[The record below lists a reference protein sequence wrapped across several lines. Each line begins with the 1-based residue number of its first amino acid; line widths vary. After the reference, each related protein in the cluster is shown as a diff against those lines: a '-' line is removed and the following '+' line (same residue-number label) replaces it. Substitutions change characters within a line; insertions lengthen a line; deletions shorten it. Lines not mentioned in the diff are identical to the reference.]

1 MTLSGSYAILRFEEG
16 YTMVARTARAK
27 RQNRTEKL
35 DLRLS
40 VEAKR
45 TLQLAAEAE
54 HKSVTEFVLESALLR
69 AEDRLPDRRRFFLN
83 AEQWEAFHK
92 ALDAPPREHPRL
104 ERLLREPS
112 IFDRPDD
119 E

>member
-1 MTLSGSYAILRFEEG
+1 MP
-16 YTMVARTARAK
+16 ARPK

-40 VEAKR
+40 SEAKR

-54 HKSVTEFVLESALLR
+54 QQTVTEFVLESALLR
-69 AEDRLPDRRRFFLN
+69 AEDRLPDRRHFYLDAKAW
-83 AEQWEAFHK
+83 AEFQR

-104 ERLLREPS
+104 ERLLKEPS
-112 IFDRPDD
+112 IFDRSDD
-119 E
+119 Q